1 MSKDAKTRDELTHIS
16 LGFPMVV
23 MVEYSSIMAN
33 ILAYVSSKTGG
44 SNSGNEKREKL
55 Q

>member
-1 MSKDAKTRDELTHIS
+1 MSKDAKTTDELTHIS

-44 SNSGNEKREKL
+44 SNSGNEKR
-55 Q
+55 